1 MIKKV
6 IIPLMVIVIAVVWFY
21 QYLGGFDKVTFNE
34 TTISLYFQ
42 GNEYQGLY
50 NNPETE
56 KLFLSAREAAV
67 NASNAELAIMSYPST
82 KDSLHQIIGLVSK
95 EPIEATDM
103 IYKEELTGRYL
114 ETIITAHNLVMPK
127 PNEVIEKAKGYA
139 SKNDLTVDGRRSID
153 IYQGNRSLRILIPL
167 VD

>member
-1 MIKKV
+1 
-6 IIPLMVIVIAVVWFY
+6 
-21 QYLGGFDKVTFNE
+21 
-34 TTISLYFQ
+34 
-42 GNEYQGLY
+42 
-50 NNPETE
+50 
-56 KLFLSAREAAV
+56 
-67 NASNAELAIMSYPST
+67 
-82 KDSLHQIIGLVSK
+82 
-95 EPIEATDM
+95 M